1 MDVRCPGCGAGVDA
15 AAKQCEWCGKPVVI
29 TTFSS
34 IRDWNAPQVS
44 QYIKAYTQRLTDN
57 PTPDVE
63 LGLGICLLKL
73 GQYDKAFEHI
83 DSAISTNVDNP
94 EAFLYAAMAVLGGKR
109 PFLVPMANV
118 KKALSYLDSAK
129 MIEDRGIFPY
139 LSSVIRR
146 DFFERKSL
154 KVSPTAD
161 EELAT
166 AQAWQVSP
174 ADIDYVHELARI
186 PRAD

>member
-1 MDVRCPGCGAGVDA
+1 VEPT
-15 AAKQCEWCGKPVVI
+15 AKQCEWCGKPVVI

-44 QYIKAYTQRLTDN
+44 QYMKAYTQRLTDN

-73 GQYDKAFEHI
+73 GQYQKASEHI

-94 EAFLYAAMAVLGGKR
+94 EAYLYAAVAVLDGKR
-109 PFLVPMANV
+109 PFVAPMANV
-118 KKALSYLDSAK
+118 RKALSYLDSAK
-129 MIEDRGIFPY
+129 IIENRGIFPY

-166 AQAWQVSP
+166 AEAWQVSP
-174 ADIDYVHELARI
+174 ADIDYIHELARI
-186 PRAD
+186 PRAG

>member
-1 MDVRCPGCGAGVDA
+1 MDA

-44 QYIKAYTQRLTDN
+44 QYMKAYTQRLADN

-63 LGLGICLLKL
+63 LGLGICLMKL

-94 EAFLYAAMAVLGGKR
+94 EAFLYAAIAVLGGKR
-109 PFLVPMANV
+109 PFLAPMANV

-166 AQAWQVSP
+166 AQDWQVSP

-186 PRAD
+186 RRAD